1 MNQKDY
7 NFISKNYSNSR
18 IIMSK
23 ESEINFT
30 PIPLSKQK
38 NGFKPIGLWYGI
50 GTSWIDW
57 VISNMP
63 DWECENI
70 FEIKLDESKLLKIGN
85 SKVLKDF
92 TFEYSKP
99 LDHIVNT
106 RFTLIDWN
114 LFCATKGGIEI
125 NPYQYD
131 DAMLLWYYGWDIA
144 CGCVWNLSGV
154 KLKLLTDQGIE

>member
-23 ESEINFT
+23 ESEINFIPT
-30 PIPLSKQK
+30 PLSKQK

-70 FEIKLDESKLLKIGN
+70 FEIKLDESKI
-85 SKVLKDF
+85 
-92 TFEYSKP
+92 
-99 LDHIVNT
+99 
-106 RFTLIDWN
+106 LI
-114 LFCATKGGIEI
+114 
-125 NPYQYD
+125 
-131 DAMLLWYYGWDIA
+131 
-144 CGCVWNLSGV
+144 
-154 KLKLLTDQGIE
+154 

>member
-23 ESEINFT
+23 ESEINFIPT
-30 PIPLSKQK
+30 PLSKQK

-70 FEIKLDESKLLKIGN
+70 FEIKLDESKLLKIDN
-85 SKVLKDF
+85 SKVLRDF

-114 LFCATKGGIEI
+114 VFCATKGGIEI
-125 NPYQYD
+125 NPFISSTLYNV
-131 DAMLLWYYGWDIA
+131 WVSTWDVES
-144 CGCVWNLSGV
+144 GCVWDENV
-154 KLKLLTDQGIE
+154 IEKITKIL